1 MQAWSQHAPSKAI
14 SVYCLTTPHSLV
26 SLPMEWCESRRP
38 TEARPHSMST
48 ADSSQL
54 PTIASRSSER
64 APTKPRSF
72 AFPVPLVL
80 GIASALALTL
90 IGPSAHAHI
99 PVRLAEIAKESAA
112 SPIII
117 DGTISFAVYADFS
130 SADLKDRKK
139 QAVRHVRFV
148 HRAGESLAVEYL
160 IPDTTQMRKMR
171 KSQLPKV
178 TITSPSGKVEQL
190 VINERTRFSKPYL
203 PQDYFY
209 LSRISRSAEP
219 GIYTATIT
227 AGRAASA
234 LVAIGYKEVP
244 GEILEF
250 GSARGSCPVPI
261 TESDAIKQSV
271 ADQLIGMKEDV
282 AKLCADS
289 NAWGYRVGER
299 DGEFFA
305 LTRDY
310 RIDRITA
317 SITKGIIT
325 AVQVG

>member
-1 MQAWSQHAPSKAI
+1 MVAS
-14 SVYCLTTPHSLV
+14 
-26 SLPMEWCESRRP
+26 SRWR
-38 TEARPHSMST
+38 
-48 ADSSQL
+48 
-54 PTIASRSSER
+54 TIASRSSAR
-64 APTKPRSF
+64 ARTKRNALSLR
-72 AFPVPLVL
+72 ARGAV
-80 GIASALALTL
+80 GIALALPLTL
-90 IGPSAHAHI
+90 IGQSAKAHI
-99 PVRLAEIAKESAA
+99 PVRLSSTAQESSS

-117 DGTISFAVYADFS
+117 DGTISFAVYADFTA
-130 SADLKDRKK
+130 ADLKNRKR
-139 QAVRHVRFV
+139 QAVRHLRFV
-148 HRAGESLAVEYL
+148 HRSGEMLKVEYL
-160 IPDTTQMRKMR
+160 IPDTRQMRSMKQR
-171 KSQLPKV
+171 QLPKV

-209 LSRISRSAEP
+209 LSRISKNAEP

-227 AGRAASA
+227 ATRAASA
-234 LVAIGYKEVP
+234 LVAVGYQEVP

-250 GSARGSCPVPI
+250 GTTRGLCPVPI
-261 TESDAIKQSV
+261 EESDAIKQSA
-271 ADQLIGMKEDV
+271 ADQLIGMKEEV

-310 RIDRITA
+310 RIDRITV

-325 AVQVG
+325 EVQVG